1 MAVPEPVFSGA
12 EGVLGGGVFA
22 GDWVLD
28 EGVFGAGTAGNSVWV
43 FDAAAGVVLP
53 GPGVVLPGPGIEPG
67 DCFTGEEPA
76 DCFGGET
83 GRLALEL
90 VEDAAGGGVS

>member
-12 EGVLGGGVFA
+12 DGVLGGGVFA

-28 EGVFGAGTAGNSVWV
+28 EGVFGAGTAGKSVWV
-43 FDAAAGVVLP
+43 LDAAAGA
-53 GPGVVLPGPGIEPG
+53 VLPGPGIEPG
-67 DCFTGEEPA
+67 DCFTVEEPA
-76 DCFGGET
+76 GCFGGET